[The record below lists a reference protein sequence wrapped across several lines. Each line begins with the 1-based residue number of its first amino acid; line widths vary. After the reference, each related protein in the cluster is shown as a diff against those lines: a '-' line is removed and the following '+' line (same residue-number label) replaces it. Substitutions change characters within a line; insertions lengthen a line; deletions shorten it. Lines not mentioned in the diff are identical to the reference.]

1 MSVQALNLPSAP
13 PLSTPTASPESVGM
27 SSARLG
33 RLEDHLKRNYIDS
46 GRFPCTQTLVYRRGK
61 LVHSAVQGFAD
72 VERKVAVKDDTIFRI
87 YSMTKPITSVAF
99 MMLVEEG
106 RVAIDEPVHKYIPEW
121 KNLGVFVAGSHP
133 AFLTKPPA
141 RPMQIIDL
149 LRHTSGL
156 TYGFQQRSNVDAGYR
171 ENKIGEVVTS
181 GTLDSMIAD
190 L

>member
-61 LVHSAVQGFAD
+61 LVHSAIQGFAD
-72 VERKVAVKDDTIFRI
+72 VERKTPVKDDTIFRI

-106 RVAIDEPVHKYIPEW
+106 HVALDEPVHKYIPEW
-121 KNLGVFVAGSHP
+121 KNLGVYVGGMP
-133 AFLTKPPA
+133 TA
-141 RPMQIIDL
+141 RQ
-149 LRHTSGL
+149 
-156 TYGFQQRSNVDAGYR
+156 
-171 ENKIGEVVTS
+171 
-181 GTLDSMIAD
+181 
-190 L
+190 